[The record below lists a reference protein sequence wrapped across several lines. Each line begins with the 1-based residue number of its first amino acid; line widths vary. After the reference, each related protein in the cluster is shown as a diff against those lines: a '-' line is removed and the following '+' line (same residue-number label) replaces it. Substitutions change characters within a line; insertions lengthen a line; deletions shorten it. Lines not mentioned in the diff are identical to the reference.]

1 MIMGLAIY
9 TPLAMAGAIFYI
21 VHHILVKAN
30 LFLIGGFV
38 ERKYGTSQ
46 LKQLGGVYKAMPWL
60 ALLFFITAFS
70 LAGFPCHC
78 LAFGASS

>member
-46 LKQLGGVYKAMPWL
+46 LKQLGEYIKQCLGWPCYF
-60 ALLFFITAFS
+60 LLQHS
-70 LAGFPCHC
+70 L
-78 LAFGASS
+78 